1 MAEPENVP
9 QFNPPKS
16 IVREYAEMILVTGVQ
31 VLFLMTFI
39 FQAMN
44 VPTGSMQN
52 TINIGDQFFVNK
64 FMYGKP
70 EPILSS
76 ILPQREIK
84 RGDVVVFKLPSD
96 PKVNYI
102 KRCIGLPGDE
112 ILVKDRIV
120 YINGKEIPEQQVM
133 VSIPQDSEISAKL
146 SALDVVSESSA
157 PAGSQWKTYHDVKR
171 DADDYT
177 HGMKYATGTASKI
190 PPDNYFMMG
199 DSRDNSLDSRYWGFV
214 PRTHIIGR
222 PLYVYW
228 SYNSQDPGNKNGAE
242 AVKYGRFGTAIK

>member
-9 QFNPPKS
+9 QFNPPKT

-70 EPILSS
+70 EPLFSK

-84 RGDVVVFKLPSD
+84 RGDVVVFKLPRD
-96 PKVNYI
+96 PKINYI

-112 ILVKDRIV
+112 ILVKGTSV
-120 YINGKEIPEQQVM
+120 FINGQEIPEQK
-133 VSIPQDSEISAKL
+133 VSIDIDRLHDPDGKISSQPVKSEEA
-146 SALDVVSESSA
+146 A
-157 PAGSQWKTYHDVKR
+157 PAGATYKTYYDLNEPEHYSDR
-171 DADDYT
+171 
-177 HGMKYATGTASKI
+177 MKFAANKSFKI
-190 PPDNYFMMG
+190 PADSYFMMG
-199 DSRDNSLDSRYWGFV
+199 DSRDNSEDSRFWGIV

-228 SYNSQDPGNKNGAE
+228 SFNSQEPGSSGFTDY
-242 AVKYGRFGTAIK
+242 VKFSRFGTAIK

>member
-70 EPILSS
+70 EPLLSK

-84 RGDVVVFKLPSD
+84 RGDVVVFKWPTD
-96 PKVNYI
+96 TKVNYI

-120 YINGKEIPEQQVM
+120 YINGQEIPEQKIAVDLSGNTAVM
-133 VSIPQDSEISAKL
+133 
-146 SALDVVSESSA
+146 SALEVVNESPA
-157 PAGSQWKTYHDVKR
+157 PPNSQWKTYHDARR
-171 DADDYT
+171 DADEYNHD
-177 HGMKYATGTASKI
+177 MKYATGKPTKI
-190 PPDNYFMMG
+190 PPGHYFMLG

-214 PRTHIIGR
+214 PREYIVGC

-228 SYNSQDPGNKNGAE
+228 SFNSQDPGNKSKLD
-242 AVKYGRFGTAIK
+242 AVKFGRFGTAIK

>member
-1 MAEPENVP
+1 MAETQNVP

-39 FQAMN
+39 FQSMN

-70 EPILSS
+70 ESLLSK

-84 RGDVVVFKLPSD
+84 RGDVVVFKLPTD

-102 KRCIGLPGDE
+102 KRCMGLPGDE
-112 ILVKDRIV
+112 ILVKDRVV
-120 YINGKEIPEQQVM
+120 YINGQEIPEQKVTIELPGN
-133 VSIPQDSEISAKL
+133 SDKL
-146 SALDVVSESSA
+146 SALEVVNEGAA
-157 PAGSQWKTYHDVKR
+157 PAGAQWKTYHDAKR
-171 DADDYT
+171 DPDDYN
-177 HGMKYATGTASKI
+177 HDMKYATGKPTKI
-190 PPDNYFMMG
+190 PPDHYFMLG

-214 PRTHIIGR
+214 PRSHIVGR

-228 SYNSQDPGNKNGAE
+228 SFNANEPGKSGLGLVNFH
-242 AVKYGRFGTAIK
+242 RFGTAIK

>member
-1 MAEPENVP
+1 MAESENVP
-9 QFNPPKS
+9 QFNPPKT

-64 FMYGKP
+64 FVYGKP
-70 EPILSS
+70 ESLLSK

-84 RGDVVVFKLPSD
+84 RGDVVVFKLPSK
-96 PKVNYI
+96 PSVNYI

-112 ILVKDRIV
+112 ILVKGTSV
-120 YINGKEIPEQQVM
+120 FINGQEIPEQK
-133 VSIPQDSEISAKL
+133 VSIDIDRMHDPDGKIAAQPVKSE
-146 SALDVVSESSA
+146 EPA
-157 PAGSQWKTYHDVKR
+157 PAGATYKTYYDINEPEHFSHAMRFAVDR
-171 DADDYT
+171 PL
-177 HGMKYATGTASKI
+177 KI
-190 PPDNYFMMG
+190 PADSYFMMG
-199 DSRDNSLDSRYWGFV
+199 DSRDNSEDSRFWGIV
-214 PRTHIIGR
+214 PRTHIVGR

-228 SYNSQDPGNKNGAE
+228 SFNTQDPSNASSAD
-242 AVKYGRFGTAIK
+242 AVKFSRFGTAIK

>member
-9 QFNPPKS
+9 QFNPPKT

-70 EPILSS
+70 EPLLSK
-76 ILPQREIK
+76 ILPQREIQ
-84 RGDVVVFKLPSD
+84 RGDVVVFKWPKD
-96 PKVNYI
+96 TKVNYI
-102 KRCIGLPGDE
+102 KRCVGLPGDE
-112 ILVKDRIV
+112 ILVKERTIF
-120 YINGKEIPEQQVM
+120 INGQPIPEQKVF
-133 VSIPQDSEISAKL
+133 VEFPHYVDKL
-146 SALDVVSESSA
+146 SELPIVREEAA
-157 PAGSQWKTYHDVKR
+157 PPNAKWKTYYR
-171 DADDYT
+171 DSREEDYENSQMVFAIDKPT
-177 HGMKYATGTASKI
+177 KI
-190 PPDNYFMMG
+190 PPDHYFMMG

-214 PRTHIIGR
+214 PREYIVGR

-228 SYNSQDPGNKNGAE
+228 SFNSQEPGSSSILDYIKFR
-242 AVKYGRFGTAIK
+242 RFGTAIK

>member
-1 MAEPENVP
+1 M
-9 QFNPPKS
+9 PKS
-16 IVREYAEMILVTGVQ
+16 VVREYAEMILVTGVQ

-70 EPILSS
+70 TPFLSK

-112 ILVKDRIV
+112 ILIKGTSVF
-120 YINGKEIPEQQVM
+120 INGKELPEQKVM
-133 VSIPQDSEISAKL
+133 IDLPHNSDKL
-146 SALDVVSESSA
+146 SALPVIKEEPAPPDATYKTYYDESAESSHF
-157 PAGSQWKTYHDVKR
+157 S
-171 DADDYT
+171 
-177 HGMKYATGTASKI
+177 HGMKFGAEKPFKI
-190 PPDNYFMMG
+190 PENAYFMMG
-199 DSRDNSLDSRYWGFV
+199 DSRDNSLDSRYWGIV
-214 PRTHIIGR
+214 PRDNIVGR

-228 SYNSQDPGNKNGAE
+228 SYNSQDPDSTNKLNSIKFHRMGV
-242 AVKYGRFGTAIK
+242 AVK